1 VDNCKNIT
9 SSQNSVRKK
18 SFERTFTFSNCHII
32 GLDPSS
38 LVLIVFGGIIVDRR
52 TQQMNLVT
60 QVVAEGKGRKFAV
73 VAAKK
78 RLVLQKYQKLL
89 SYIPT

>member
-1 VDNCKNIT
+1 
-9 SSQNSVRKK
+9 
-18 SFERTFTFSNCHII
+18 
-32 GLDPSS
+32 
-38 LVLIVFGGIIVDRR
+38 VLIVFGGIIVDRR